1 MTGTC
6 RQSAGGSRARGRR
19 CDRRRRA
26 PRADIHGRPVL
37 DRSRGHGAQRP
48 DEGDPARRGTRPIGR
63 NGTVP
68 GEHGAVSR
76 GLCPPGSSKVWSCL
90 EGPWPLRNAVRA
102 EDMPPPL
109 AAAAEAKADDL
120 REALA
125 RAEEAAAGLR
135 SEDELP
141 ATNSVSPGRSRVP
154 RSARTEQLADLA
166 VLRMRQRAISR
177 AEPAKAQALRELVL
191 EHGFNAPPESPEPPN
206 GVWAS
211 ARTGS
216 GLLLRTSLLRLS
228 RRESEPSRRPLR
240 LAQAPSAPEGQTP
253 VAAVPDVARSPAR
266 NLTCGHRLLR

>member
-76 GLCPPGSSKVWSCL
+76 GLCPPGSSKVSSCL
-90 EGPWPLRNAVRA
+90 EGPWPLRNAVQA
-102 EDMPPPL
+102 VDMPPPP

-141 ATNSVSPGRSRVP
+141 ARVARDCVIVDTSTLEFGIDVGDLDRVIHVNSPPTVT
-154 RSARTEQLADLA
+154 AFLQ
-166 VLRMRQRAISR
+166 RM
-177 AEPAKAQALRELVL
+177 
-191 EHGFNAPPESPEPPN
+191 G
-206 GVWAS
+206 
-211 ARTGS
+211 RTGRRPS
-216 GLLLRTSLLRLS
+216 TARNCLFLSLSEGALVWTAGLLHLWTS
-228 RRESEPSRRPLR
+228 RRHSLRHPS
-240 LAQAPSAPEGQTP
+240 
-253 VAAVPDVARSPAR
+253 
-266 NLTCGHRLLR
+266 